1 MWISQQNFALKPVCN
16 IHPALE
22 AVPRPFLYL
31 TLTVQR
37 HQRAGEEQRFAVSW
51 AQLEDTTCGAWNY
64 VSKSCC
70 AGTGGKKMQSIV
82 LTEMTTHPSTL
93 PAQRR
98 NSFCLAW
105 FAFLLGSLNGLE
117 PEYYNDNFW
126 RLSLST
132 SVHTS

>member
-1 MWISQQNFALKPVCN
+1 MWISQQNFTLKPVCN

-31 TLTVQR
+31 TLPSAAAPK
-37 HQRAGEEQRFAVSW
+37 AGEEQRSAVSW

-70 AGTGGKKMQSIV
+70 AGTGGTKMQSIV
-82 LTEMTTHPSTL
+82 PSEKTTHPSTL

-98 NSFCLAW
+98 NSFCLPRL
-105 FAFLLGSLNGLE
+105 AFLLGSRNGLE
-117 PEYYNDNFW
+117 SEYYDDNLW
-126 RLSLST
+126 LLALSA

>member
-1 MWISQQNFALKPVCN
+1 MQYT
-16 IHPALE
+16 PALA
-22 AVPRPFLYL
+22 AVPRPFLSR

-37 HQRAGEEQRFAVSW
+37 HQKAGEEERSAVSW
-51 AQLEDTTCGAWNY
+51 AQLEDTTCCAWNY

-70 AGTGGKKMQSIV
+70 VGAGGMKMQSKV

-98 NSFCLAW
+98 NSFCLARL
-105 FAFLLGSLNGLE
+105 AFLLGNRNGLE

-126 RLSLST
+126 LLSLSIRVRT
-132 SVHTS
+132 S